1 MSNSF
6 IRVPPDGAGKKVY
19 TQNHMVGVDSVE
31 AQIMHIASG
40 NSPEQIL
47 SVDNRGAASV
57 RFSEGQPILSGF
69 GSLKVSNQRALG
81 VYESSMDTYDDL
93 FTVTETSGALSTYDS
108 IASSH
113 ILSVT
118 GLSGSKV
125 TRTTNRYHY
134 YLPGTSNFVNMTIAC
149 GDTGKAGNARRWGA
163 FDDKDG
169 VFFELFNTSICAV
182 IRSSVS
188 GAVVETKVTQ
198 ANWNVDKLD
207 GTGIS
212 GFNLDIT
219 KINVWW
225 IDYQWLGAGRVRF
238 GIFEPSG
245 ARLVCHEFRNA
256 GSSPLPYM
264 RSGTLPLRTENENF
278 SVTGASSELRECCM
292 AIYAEGNFQD
302 YTFWRNADMFSPYIA
317 VDSINKHLFSMK
329 SKTLIS
335 GHHNSIQTYPEILS
349 VYTDQPVS
357 IMLYQNTSLTGATW
371 DLTSS
376 SAIDGSTTG
385 TLDLTGSTKFVSVF
399 FSPGAHN
406 YNLSHLFEVNDEGIM
421 LRADGT
427 PTIWSFTGTTLGSTT
442 PAANVLLSLQYRE
455 LW

>member
-1 MSNSF
+1 MSYVQ
-6 IRVPPDGAGKKVY
+6 VPPDGAGKKIY
-19 TQNHMVGVDSVE
+19 TKTQTVGANQVE
-31 AQIMHIASG
+31 AQVLHLADAG
-40 NSPEQIL
+40 SPENIL
-47 SVDNRGAASV
+47 SVDNRGSASV

-69 GSLKVSNQRALG
+69 GSLKTSNQRALG

-93 FTVTETSGALSTYDS
+93 FTVSEVNGGLSTYDS
-108 IASSH
+108 VASSH
-113 ILSVT
+113 VLSVT
-118 GLSGSKV
+118 GVIGSKT

-134 YLPGTSNFVNMTIAC
+134 YLPGTSNFINMTIAC
-149 GDTGKAGNARRWGA
+149 GDAGKTGNTRRWGA
-163 FDDKDG
+163 FDDNDG
-169 VFFELFNTSICAV
+169 LFFELLNTSICAV
-182 IRSSVS
+182 IRSSVTGS
-188 GAVVETKVTQ
+188 VQENKVAQ

-212 GFNLDIT
+212 GYTLDIT

-256 GSSPLPYM
+256 GANALPYM
-264 RSGTLPLRTENENF
+264 RTGTLPLRTENENTAA
-278 SVTGASSELRECCM
+278 TGSTSELRECCM
-292 AIYAEGNFQD
+292 AIYAEGTYED
-302 YTFWRNADMFSPYIA
+302 YTFWRNADMFSPYLV
-317 VDSINKHLFSMK
+317 VDAIDKHLMSIK
-329 SKTLIS
+329 SKTTIS

-357 IMLYQNTSLTGATW
+357 IMLYQDTTLTGATW
-371 DLTSS
+371 NITSD

-385 TLDLTGSTKFVSVF
+385 TLDLTGSRKFFSIF

-406 YNLSHLFEVNDEGIM
+406 YDLTHLFEVNDEGIM
-421 LRADGT
+421 LKADGT
-427 PTIWSFTGTTLGSTT
+427 PSVWSFTGTTLGQST
-442 PAANVLLSLQYRE
+442 PAAKVLISLQYRE